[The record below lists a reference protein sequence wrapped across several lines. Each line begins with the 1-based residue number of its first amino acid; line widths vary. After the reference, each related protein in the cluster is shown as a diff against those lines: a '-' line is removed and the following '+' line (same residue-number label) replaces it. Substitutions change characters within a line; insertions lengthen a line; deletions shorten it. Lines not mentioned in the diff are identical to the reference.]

1 MKQIEKQQTKMS
13 TPLPAR
19 ERLGGGSW
27 MLFDIDSF
35 HELLQTLLRNKT
47 RSFLTGFGVFWGV
60 FMLIGLIG
68 GGDGMKE
75 MLNSNF
81 EGFATNSA
89 IIFEQPTTKPYH
101 GFRKGRQWS
110 LNTGDI
116 ERLRAQVPQ
125 LDVISPLA
133 SNWGVQA
140 VNGDHK
146 INCSVKGQLP
156 DYAKVE
162 APTLYYGRFINEMDI
177 AQQRKVC
184 VLGKK
189 VYKTLFPGGGDPCGQ
204 LVRLDSA
211 YYSVIGVNY
220 ASGNMN
226 INGSAE
232 ESVCIPLSLMQRAFN
247 MGDRI
252 DLIAITAR
260 RGVAM
265 SDITPQIREVIAR
278 AHDVD
283 PTDEKAVTVFNT
295 EVLFGLLDN
304 LYHGVDLLIWL
315 VGIGTLLAGAIG
327 VSNIMMVTVKERT
340 TEIGIRRAIGA
351 TPRNILTQII
361 SESILLTS
369 VAGMSG
375 ILFAVLILQMM
386 ELGFTEDGIVKA
398 HFQVGFWT
406 AIGAAALLAALGVLA
421 GLAPAARAMSIKPVD
436 AMRED

>member
-1 MKQIEKQQTKMS
+1 MI
-13 TPLPAR
+13 
-19 ERLGGGSW
+19 
-27 MLFDIDSF
+27 DIDSF

-81 EGFATNSA
+81 DGFATNSA
-89 IIFEQPTTKPYH
+89 IIFGQPTTKPYH
-101 GFRKGRQWS
+101 GFRKGRMWS
-110 LNTGDI
+110 LTTSDI
-116 ERLRAQVPQ
+116 ERLRQQVPQ
-125 LDVISPLA
+125 LDVISPMA
-133 SNWGVQA
+133 SKWGVQA

-146 INCSVKGQLP
+146 FNCSIKGQLP

-162 APTLYYGRFINEMDI
+162 APKLFYGRYLNEIDI

-184 VLGKK
+184 VIGKK
-189 VYKTLFPGGGDPCGQ
+189 VYKTLFPGGGDPCGK

-211 YYSVIGVNY
+211 YYAVIGVDY
-220 ASGNMN
+220 GGGNMN
-226 INGSAE
+226 VNGSAE
-232 ESVCIPLSLMQRAFN
+232 ESVVVPLSLMQRAFN
-247 MGDRI
+247 MGDHI
-252 DLIAITAR
+252 DLIALTGRPGI
-260 RGVAM
+260 VM
-265 SDITPQIREVIAR
+265 SDISPRIREVVAR
-278 AHDVD
+278 AHDID

-304 LYHGVDLLIWL
+304 LYNGVDLLIWL

-386 ELGFTEDGIVKA
+386 ELGFTEDGLVTA

-436 AMRED
+436 AMREE